1 MKSGKMA
8 ARLFPWQGILAFFAV
23 TLPWYGGMYLI
34 HGNDFVEQFLG
45 LHNILRATSSE
56 HPEDNHWYYYLVLL
70 PAALLPWTFTSFYD
84 MVRGWKE
91 KTSFYRFLMV
101 WCRGTL
107 LFYTLMATKYV
118 TYTYIAVVPA
128 IIFAALAAPAF
139 RQGEKKPYLW
149 TALGVALF
157 LAAASGGSIY
167 I

>member
-1 MKSGKMA
+1 
-8 ARLFPWQGILAFFAV
+8 
-23 TLPWYGGMYLI
+23 MYLI

-70 PAALLPWTFTSFYD
+70 PAALLPWTFTSFYE

-91 KTSFYRFLMV
+91 KTPFYRFLMV
-101 WCRGTL
+101 WCWGTL

-128 IIFAALAAPAF
+128 IIFAALAAPAI
-139 RQGEKKPYLW
+139 RQGEKSPTCGRLW
-149 TALGVALF
+149 ALPFSSLPPSAVPSTSRKEA
-157 LAAASGGSIY
+157 GGSFMR
-167 I
+167 